1 MPNCNYGEWLEKS
14 IGSILEQSYK
24 NYEIIFVDD
33 MSTDNS
39 VEIAKRL
46 IKGKGKVIALK
57 QKRYNGGARNEAY
70 LYLSDDTD
78 YVMYLDSDDWFL
90 DKDCLKRINQELYEQ
105 PSVLFIP
112 ILTFRNNENRILEIP
127 EYENRYQAIQGFS
140 GSCSKVIRKE
150 LATRQECLYNEG
162 TLKEDK
168 NHHCKICIAMDTF
181 KCMQTP
187 IYVWNRTNSKSVTT
201 ARDNI
206 AWKVSTIRH
215 YADTLELFEKNKNGD
230 KIIRDYLSQ
239 RVETTRLEMES
250 GGDRQW

>member
-39 VEIAKRL
+39 VEIAKKL
-46 IKGKGKVIALK
+46 IGDKGKVIALK
-57 QKRYNGGARNEAY
+57 QKRLNGGARNEAY
-70 LYLSDDTD
+70 LHIAKNTD
-78 YVMYLDSDDWFL
+78 YIMYIDSDDWL
-90 DKDCLKRINQELYEQ
+90 IDKECLMKINKELYTQ
-105 PSVLFIP
+105 PDVLFIGMA
-112 ILTFRNNENRILEIP
+112 TYKYGETRTLEVP
-127 EYENRYQAIQGFS
+127 NYQNRYEAIKGWS
-140 GSCSKVIRKE
+140 GSCGKVIRKE

-239 RVETTRLEMES
+239 RAETTRLEMES